1 MHLLSALVWAWI
13 SCNAVGH
20 GKLVISSLWPWR
32 KVIACACTSFQ
43 VRACI
48 RVTLS
53 LGIPARA
60 PPPPPFAAPQN
71 LFFCNT
77 YHPELDLWFR
87 RHE

>member
-1 MHLLSALVWAWI
+1 MHLLSALAWAWI

-60 PPPPPFAAPQN
+60 LPPPP
-71 LFFCNT
+71 LSRLRRTFFLQ
-77 YHPELDLWFR
+77 HLSPGA
-87 RHE
+87 